1 LPLLAFTKL
10 FIMPRII
17 QHPKRT
23 LWVRSYIPEAIRG
36 LFTTLRHFLRGLF
49 RYETL
54 PTIPYPTIK
63 TSIPKNYRGMHR
75 LLKRADGSPRCV
87 ACGMCAAACP
97 ARCIRV
103 DAGESP
109 DGQIEKMAVR
119 FEIDYLACVFCG
131 LCVEACPADALR
143 MDTGKTSF
151 VHDSR
156 EKFIANMENLLK
168 AG

>member
-1 LPLLAFTKL
+1 
-10 FIMPRII
+10 MPRII

-23 LWVRSYIPEAIRG
+23 LWVQSYVPEAIRG

-49 RYETL
+49 KYETL

-63 TSIPKNYRGMHR
+63 TPIPQNYRGMHR

-103 DAGESP
+103 DGGESP
-109 DGQIEKMAVR
+109 DAQIEKKAVR

-131 LCVEACPADALR
+131 LCVEACPADAIR
-143 MDTGKTSF
+143 MDTGVVSF

-156 EKFIANMENLLK
+156 EKFITNMQKLLK

>member
-1 LPLLAFTKL
+1 
-10 FIMPRII
+10 MPRII

-23 LWVRSYIPEAIRG
+23 LWVQSYVPEAIRG

-49 RYETL
+49 KYETL

-63 TSIPKNYRGMHR
+63 TPIPKDYRGMHR
-75 LLKRADGSPRCV
+75 LLKREDGSPRCV

-97 ARCIRV
+97 SRCIRV
-103 DAGESP
+103 DGGESP
-109 DGQIEKMAVR
+109 DGQIEKKAVR

-131 LCVEACPADALR
+131 LCVEACPADAIR
-143 MDTGKTSF
+143 MDTGITSF

-156 EKFIANMENLLK
+156 EKFVADIQKLLK

>member
-1 LPLLAFTKL
+1 
-10 FIMPRII
+10 MPRII

-23 LWVRSYIPEAIRG
+23 LWVRSYVPEAIRG
-36 LFTTLRHFLRGLF
+36 LYTTLRHFLRGLF
-49 RYETL
+49 KYETL

-63 TSIPKNYRGMHR
+63 TPIPKDYRGMHR

-97 ARCIRV
+97 ARCIKV

-109 DGQIEKMAVR
+109 NGQVEKKAIR
-119 FEIDYLACVFCG
+119 FEIDHLACVFCG
-131 LCVEACPADALR
+131 LCVEACPADAIR
-143 MDTGKTSF
+143 MDTGITSF

-156 EKFIANMENLLK
+156 EKFIADMQKLLE

>member
-1 LPLLAFTKL
+1 
-10 FIMPRII
+10 MPRII

-23 LWVRSYIPEAIRG
+23 LWVRSYVPEAIRG

-49 RYETL
+49 KYETL

-63 TSIPKNYRGMHR
+63 TPIPKDYRGMHR

-109 DGQIEKMAVR
+109 NGQVEKKAIR
-119 FEIDYLACVFCG
+119 FEINYLACVFCG
-131 LCVEACPADALR
+131 LCVEACPANAIR
-143 MDTGKTSF
+143 MDTGITSF
-151 VHDSR
+151 VHNSR
-156 EKFIANMENLLK
+156 EKFIANMQELSK

>member
-1 LPLLAFTKL
+1 
-10 FIMPRII
+10 MPRVVK
-17 QHPKRT
+17 HPERT
-23 LWVRSYIPEAIRG
+23 LWVSSYVPEAIRG
-36 LFTTLRHFLRGLF
+36 LYTTFRHFLRGLF
-49 RYETL
+49 KYETL

-63 TSIPKNYRGMHR
+63 PPIPKNYRGKHR

-97 ARCIRV
+97 ARCIKV

-109 DGQIEKMAVR
+109 NALVEKKAVR

-131 LCVEACPADALR
+131 LCVEACPVDAIR

-156 EKFIANMENLLK
+156 EKFLVNMKKMLK
-168 AG
+168 